1 MIFGVTSAA
10 VLLVS
15 TRIVMVASAATLLT
29 LSRFIKCF
37 LCFLSVLL
45 SLFFCSRHR
54 FDCLICLCLSYSVFW
69 AIKSIVSESAAICTR
84 QNILCSD
91 NGMFSAFFSD
101 AKGADAAADAVCLSF
116 YLSLLFL
123 KEFALSFGG
132 DPVQEV
138 GPDVGM
144 FARLVNAL
152 FKYRQLIF
160 ALIIVD
166 IKEQI
171 WTDIFGKD
179 LMAFDTA
186 MVNNFLYFGDDARWK
201 DCFD

>member
-1 MIFGVTSAA
+1 
-10 VLLVS
+10 
-15 TRIVMVASAATLLT
+15 
-29 LSRFIKCF
+29 
-37 LCFLSVLL
+37 
-45 SLFFCSRHR
+45 
-54 FDCLICLCLSYSVFW
+54 
-69 AIKSIVSESAAICTR
+69 
-84 QNILCSD
+84 
-91 NGMFSAFFSD
+91 MFSAFFSD

-160 ALIIVD
+160 ALIIID
-166 IKEQI
+166 IEEQI
-171 WTDIFGKD
+171 WTDVLGED
-179 LMAFDTA
+179 LMAFDAT
-186 MVNNFLYFGDDARWK
+186 VVDNFFYFGDDSRWE
-201 DCFD
+201 DCFDQTGELLPVFVVASAVIARCNLGGLSDPFFLSSRYCQLFNKFVDLALLLFHGVDDCALE